1 MRNSR
6 KTDNAQTKIA
16 HIKVA
21 IVGRPNTGK
30 SSVFNCLLGK
40 NKAVTDD
47 LPGVTRDRL
56 FATVDHYGRYFELI
70 DTGGLEYSDG
80 PIQKHIVEQ
89 IHIAIEESDFVLF
102 IVDGKEG
109 LHPADKDIAT
119 ILRKAKK
126 DFILVVNK
134 IDNDKRDY
142 SEFHK
147 MGIKEMYPFS
157 AAHALGFS
165 DLIDAIVERID
176 RINDKLPNGADD
188 AEYVDGIKLAIC
200 GRPNTGKS
208 TLLNS
213 ILGETRAV
221 TSDIPGTTRDV
232 IDIHYTNKFGDFILM
247 DTAGI
252 RKHSKTES
260 NIEIYSI
267 MRSKKV
273 VEFSDVAL
281 LVIDGTLGFTHQDK
295 RVSQIIAEAGVGC
308 LIVVNKRDLMERE
321 FTEQEIQWQIPYLS
335 YAPIVYISAL
345 YDKDFSKVFKKV
357 KQINDERNKK
367 LSTGELNKFFK
378 DVVTYKTPPLI
389 GGKDV
394 KLKFMVQATKVSGG
408 VPRFIILGKRA
419 KLTHESYR
427 KYIIGRLRE
436 TFGFIGNP
444 IELIFKEG

>member
-1 MRNSR
+1 MS
-6 KTDNAQTKIA
+6 NAAAAQVKI
-16 HIKVA
+16 A

-30 SSVFNCLLGK
+30 SSVFNCLIGK

-56 FATVDHYGRYFELI
+56 FATVDHYGHYFELI

-102 IVDGKEG
+102 VVDGKEG
-109 LHPADKDIAT
+109 LHPADKDIAM

-134 IDNDKRDY
+134 IDNDKREY

-147 MGIKEMYPFS
+147 LGIKEIYPFS

-165 DLIDAIVERID
+165 ELIDAIVTRID
-176 RINDKLPNGADD
+176 KLKERSSGSAPELN
-188 AEYVDGIKLAIC
+188 GIKLAIC

-221 TSDIPGTTRDV
+221 TSEVPGTTRDV
-232 IDIHYTNKFGDFILM
+232 IDIQYTNRFGDFILM

-273 VEFSDVAL
+273 IEFSDVAL

-295 RVSQIIAEAGVGC
+295 RVSQLIAEAGVGC

-321 FTEQEIQWQIPYLS
+321 FTDQEIQWQIPYLS

-345 YDKDFSKVFKKV
+345 CDKDFSKVFKKV
-357 KQINDERNKK
+357 KQINEERNKK

-378 DVVTYKTPPLI
+378 DVVTYKTPPLA

-408 VPRFIILGKRA
+408 VPRFIVLGKRA

-427 KYIIGRLRE
+427 KYLIGRLRDA
-436 TFGFIGNP
+436 FGFEGNP
-444 IELIFKEG
+444 VELIFKEG